1 MIFAVLVEKFKT
13 HKSLLN
19 HNNEV
24 GFCQTLMSM
33 PEDTE
38 FLVVE
43 MGMRGLGEIEL
54 LSKYA
59 EPDFAIITNVGTAH
73 IGRLGSLENIAKAKC
88 EIVKYLKPDGAL
100 VAFEDEL
107 IKKFCNWSGRKIF
120 YGKNYQIQETTENS
134 IKFIYD
140 RSEYELPVNGEFNV
154 INSIAAIE
162 IGKLAGIS
170 IEKIRHGLLKYKPV
184 GERGRIINLDKN
196 IKIIADYYNANPD
209 SMKASINSVISTYT
223 DSDITLV
230 LGDMG
235 ELGEYEE
242 QMHKEIGIFLSD
254 KSFSQLVTVGEKA
267 KLIAESIK
275 KVRTNNIK
283 IKICMINKEASDYLK
298 KNMPSKSIILLK
310 ASRSMKFEEIA
321 EELQK
326 VKTET

>member
-1 MIFAVLVEKFKT
+1 MVFSVLAENFRT

-19 HNNEV
+19 HNNEI

-73 IGRLGSLENIAKAKC
+73 IGRLGSIENIAKAKC
-88 EIVKYLKPDGAL
+88 EIIKYLKPDGTL
-100 VAFEDEL
+100 IAFDNEL
-107 IKKFCNWSGRKIF
+107 IKNFCNRSGKEIF
-120 YGKNYQIQETTENS
+120 YGKNYQILEITENS

-140 RSEYELPVNGEFNV
+140 ENEYELPVNGEFNV
-154 INSIAAIE
+154 INSLAAIE

-170 IEKIRHGLLKYKPV
+170 IEKIRHGLSKYKPV
-184 GERGRIINLDKN
+184 GERGRIIKLDDN
-196 IKIIADYYNANPD
+196 TKIVADYYNANPD
-209 SMKASINSVISTYT
+209 SMKASINSVISTYP
-223 DSDITLV
+223 DSNITLV

-235 ELGEYEE
+235 ELGKYEDL
-242 QMHKEIGIFLSD
+242 MHKEIGEFLSN
-254 KSFSQLVTVGEKA
+254 KPISQLITVGEKA
-267 KLIAESIK
+267 KLIAESVK
-275 KVRTNNIK
+275 NTNIK
-283 IKICMINKEASDYLK
+283 IKICMNNKEASDYLK
-298 KNMPSKSIILLK
+298 KNLPQKGIVLLK

-321 EELQK
+321 EELQNSFL
-326 VKTET
+326 KTIK

>member
-1 MIFAVLVEKFKT
+1 MVFSVLAENFKT

-19 HNNEV
+19 HNNEI
-24 GFCQTLMSM
+24 GLCETLINM

-59 EPDFAIITNVGTAH
+59 EPDFAVITNIGTAH

-88 EIVKYLKPDGAL
+88 EIVKYLKPDGIL
-100 VAFEDEL
+100 IAFDDEL
-107 IKKFCNWSGRKIF
+107 IKNFCGWNGKKIY
-120 YGKNYQIQETTENS
+120 YGKNYQILETTENS

-140 RSEYELPVNGEFNV
+140 ENEYKLTVNGEFNV

-162 IGKLAGIS
+162 IGKLSGIS
-170 IEKIRHGLLKYKPV
+170 VEKIRHGLLKYKPV
-184 GERGRIINLDKN
+184 GERGRVIKLNKN

-209 SMKASINSVISTYT
+209 SMKASINSVISTYP
-223 DSDITLV
+223 DYDITLV

-235 ELGEYEE
+235 ELGEYENK
-242 QMHKEIGIFLSD
+242 MHSEIGEFLSN
-254 KSFSQLVTVGEKA
+254 KHFSQLVTVGEKA
-267 KLIAESIK
+267 KLIANSIK
-275 KVRTNNIK
+275 NKNIK
-283 IKICMINKEASDYLK
+283 IETCITNQEAAEYLK
-298 KNMPSKSIILLK
+298 NNTLENGIILLK

-326 VKTET
+326 VKTEV